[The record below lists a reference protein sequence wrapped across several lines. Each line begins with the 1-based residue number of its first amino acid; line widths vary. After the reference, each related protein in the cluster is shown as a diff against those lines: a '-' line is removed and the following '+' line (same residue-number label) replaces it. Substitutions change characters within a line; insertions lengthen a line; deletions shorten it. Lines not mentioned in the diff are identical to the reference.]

1 MIWVVTDHHVTR
13 ESLTSLIAAR
23 GYAVAELDCGDE
35 VRRRVRF
42 RQPALI
48 ILDCAFPD
56 SFEMLKALRAG
67 TDSGSVPVVMFSI
80 DDQNLKDRALLA
92 GANAYVPKGSMDW
105 AELLVE
111 VARYAGEP
119 PGPP

>member
-1 MIWVVTDHHVTR
+1 
-13 ESLTSLIAAR
+13 
-23 GYAVAELDCGDE
+23 
-35 VRRRVRF
+35 
-42 RQPALI
+42 
-48 ILDCAFPD
+48 
-56 SFEMLKALRAG
+56 
-67 TDSGSVPVVMFSI
+67 MFSI